1 MKEPVSRLKEAILVQ
16 LGEICEAEGIPLR
29 KNGVF
34 KVEVGEPRESGE
46 VGKAPKKIP
55 YLNIGY
61 HDDLH
66 PGLVNL
72 VSKEILKTLEGISAS
87 GKNYDV
93 SFNNNNNKY
102 TLEGKTWLGLV
113 QFLNGYFFYD
123 GNKVDETNFG
133 TLDTVY
139 KLDRF
144 EKGKLGGGIA

>member
-1 MKEPVSRLKEAILVQ
+1 M
-16 LGEICEAEGIPLR
+16 
-29 KNGVF
+29 
-34 KVEVGEPRESGE
+34 
-46 VGKAPKKIP
+46 
-55 YLNIGY
+55 
-61 HDDLH
+61 
-66 PGLVNL
+66 NL